1 MAVKEKHSVVAG
13 LRSEIKPGRRET
25 TPANRSLIKKSL
37 APVKKKFLKER
48 QGARG
53 RERREEC
60 NGRPEEG
67 KE

>member
-1 MAVKEKHSVVAG
+1 MKTQIKEDNNCGATG
-13 LRSEIKPGRRET
+13 CPEIGSSSRF
-25 TPANRSLIKKSL
+25 SL